1 MSLTG
6 MSAPYKQNF
15 GPFAPDVYHAPY
27 PNAYHGITSDD
38 ALKALQTIFSTQI
51 QADRVAAI
59 ILEPVQ
65 GDGGFLAAPAEFM
78 QALRELTRKHGIVLI
93 CDEIQ
98 TGFGRTGKMFGFQH
112 SGIQPD
118 LVTVAKSLAGGLPI
132 SGVVGRPEIVDAP
145 QPGGLGGT
153 YGGNP
158 LACAAANAVL
168 DIFEQENLLERSVK
182 IGEQLRAGL
191 EKLQVTHPEM
201 GEIRQT
207 GAMVAVEFVSDQ
219 PARTPDSAIVQRIL
233 DAAREEGLLLIK
245 CGVERNVVRFLSP
258 LTVSDQDVSD
268 ALGMFGRAVAAA
280 KAAT

>member
-1 MSLTG
+1 
-6 MSAPYKQNF
+6 
-15 GPFAPDVYHAPY
+15 
-27 PNAYHGITSDD
+27 
-38 ALKALQTIFSTQI
+38 
-51 QADRVAAI
+51 
-59 ILEPVQ
+59 
-65 GDGGFLAAPAEFM
+65 M
-78 QALRELTRKHGIVLI
+78 QALRELTKRHGIVLI

-132 SGVVGRPEIVDAP
+132 SGVVGRAEIVDAP

-168 DIFEQENLLERSVK
+168 DIFEQENLLERSVQ

-191 EKLQVTHPEM
+191 EELKVKHPEM

-207 GAMVAVEFVSDQ
+207 GAMVAVEFVSDEQ
-219 PARTPDSAIVQRIL
+219 AKTPNSTLVQRVL

-258 LTVSDQDVSD
+258 LTVSDQDVSE

-280 KAAT
+280 KTTA

>member
-1 MSLTG
+1 
-6 MSAPYKQNF
+6 
-15 GPFAPDVYHAPY
+15 
-27 PNAYHGITSDD
+27 
-38 ALKALQTIFSTQI
+38 
-51 QADRVAAI
+51 
-59 ILEPVQ
+59 
-65 GDGGFLAAPAEFM
+65 
-78 QALRELTRKHGIVLI
+78 VLI

-112 SGIQPD
+112 AGIQPD

-191 EKLQVTHPEM
+191 EKLQVTHPEI

-207 GAMVAVEFVSDQ
+207 GAMVAVEFVSDKR
-219 PARTPDSAIVQRIL
+219 ARTPDSAIVQRIL